1 MNQEYN
7 LRKLLEE
14 DLYTLVVPEMQ
25 RDYVWSVT
33 SDNVYKFL
41 KMIHESDE
49 SQMGFIYAFR
59 QDNAFCLID
68 GQQRLTTLVLLA
80 FYLALRDEKD
90 WTAFQHMMIRDGK
103 LRFTYRV
110 RHDAERFLN
119 NLFTGTRCTYNEIRS
134 LQAKN
139 WNNDTTV
146 ENMIEAL
153 HIIDRYVQMALF
165 SNQQE
170 LNYENIVSNIKFFY
184 SDIEETMQGRELYIT
199 MNSCGQ
205 PLARHERLK
214 PFIVGSD
221 LEKSEEWNKWED
233 QLYRIT
239 KSNKLDKRMV
249 DVAMGNF
256 LRIVYELKTGRE
268 PQSNWETAAESYL
281 QFQDVKTY
289 FNAFHSL
296 KETYSKEVNSLFYP
310 AEIKDKKRHFRK
322 MKALLQIAVMDSPNI
337 NQKEE
342 RDRMSHLV
350 TQCLR
355 GKRMVNKDLLPFLY
369 KYKNNGTDLYTFI
382 DTFATDSIVT
392 SCLHAHEIRKVR
404 LIKRG
409 TKRTEQLFLKAEQL
423 NLYNTDDYYCLLN
436 ALWDE
441 KFSGEL
447 TQWTENDDE
456 EFSRRMETF
465 KFLFNK
471 KWMALEVEHKVGL
484 IDNAFLARYL
494 LSLNNYCYYIQ
505 EGLYR
510 DLGCDS
516 IWSKMLSHKKSCA
529 ILSQMIKNLYTTSS
543 EACYH
548 MMQEQI
554 EQAWKHYKGQ
564 HDARFYLLKYPNSL
578 QAYSRG
584 WNRIWIDL
592 PEENT
597 TQWDTFNIGILSSEC
612 KWSGNAIFLFESLL
626 AHAAYKLEICTNEWS
641 PVLSNGIRLENGR
654 NKHGWR
660 IYDNQEDIEK
670 RKSPAAIADYL
681 KSRLTDYKKSMEL
694 HSLKEEDTYV
704 LVEIK
709 ENQDLIEEGC
719 ELLRLLKDY
728 PAT

>member
-90 WTAFQHMMIRDGK
+90 WTTFQHMMIRDGK

-119 NLFTGTRCTYNEIRS
+119 NLFTGTRCTYNEVRS

-289 FNAFHSL
+289 FNAFLSL

-322 MKALLQIAVMDSPNI
+322 MKALLQVAVMNSPSI
-337 NQKEE
+337 NQTAE
-342 RDRMSHLV
+342 RNRMSHLV

-392 SCLHAHEIRKVR
+392 SCLHTHEIRKVR

-423 NLYNTDDYYCLLN
+423 DLYNTDDYYCLLN

-494 LSLNNYCYYIQ
+494 LSLNNYCYYTIV
-505 EGLYR
+505 R
-510 DLGCDS
+510 
-516 IWSKMLSHKKSCA
+516 
-529 ILSQMIKNLYTTSS
+529 
-543 EACYH
+543 
-548 MMQEQI
+548 
-554 EQAWKHYKGQ
+554 
-564 HDARFYLLKYPNSL
+564 
-578 QAYSRG
+578 
-584 WNRIWIDL
+584 
-592 PEENT
+592 
-597 TQWDTFNIGILSSEC
+597 
-612 KWSGNAIFLFESLL
+612 
-626 AHAAYKLEICTNEWS
+626 
-641 PVLSNGIRLENGR
+641 
-654 NKHGWR
+654 
-660 IYDNQEDIEK
+660 
-670 RKSPAAIADYL
+670 
-681 KSRLTDYKKSMEL
+681 
-694 HSLKEEDTYV
+694 
-704 LVEIK
+704 
-709 ENQDLIEEGC
+709 
-719 ELLRLLKDY
+719 
-728 PAT
+728 